1 MRPSSSV
8 DGVRLRQISRL
19 PTVKFTVDKRIS
31 LALVRSR
38 CSTALSTRSTFSS
51 STYIRHQDMGESS
64 SLFSGVALP
73 TAQTPNAELSAALA
87 VLQTVDGRRFIS
99 LTRSD
104 GAPEVPQT

>member
-1 MRPSSSV
+1 
-8 DGVRLRQISRL
+8 
-19 PTVKFTVDKRIS
+19 
-31 LALVRSR
+31 
-38 CSTALSTRSTFSS
+38 
-51 STYIRHQDMGESS
+51 MGESS